1 MKKIIFIVC
10 TMFLCC
16 AAAYSQ
22 YGHNSFNSFPLRI
35 SLEAN
40 DGLESSMT
48 IADSYCGSDFDNF
61 GFYSL
66 EVAGAEA
73 EPMQRY
79 VLAFDGAIIIKDFF
93 TLRGEFKIGY
103 EKTGY
108 KVFGKKEYAEDA
120 KIRDFEYSWETS
132 NIAVGPSFAAT
143 LNFLDNRLNIGVGAG
158 FLGKIPLGDVP
169 MSYAGMSTDR
179 VEHIQ
184 LALVANAK
192 ISIYVIDNLFISA
205 GYGFDKNLLDAYYGL
220 STGEGLKL
228 ASSFISFGI
237 GYDFQNK

>member
-1 MKKIIFIVC
+1 MDC
-10 TMFLCC
+10 
-16 AAAYSQ
+16 
-22 YGHNSFNSFPLRI
+22 
-35 SLEAN
+35 
-40 DGLESSMT
+40 
-48 IADSYCGSDFDNF
+48 
-61 GFYSL
+61 
-66 EVAGAEA
+66 
-73 EPMQRY
+73 
-79 VLAFDGAIIIKDFF
+79 
-93 TLRGEFKIGY
+93 
-103 EKTGY
+103 
-108 KVFGKKEYAEDA
+108 DA

-205 GYGFDKNLLDAYYGL
+205 GYGFDKNLLDAYYVL